1 LLSATRGL
9 SFPDNPPSM
18 GKGMPIFQENEL
30 SSGGLRLWWGMS
42 LPGERVRAEVV
53 LTHGL
58 GEHAGRYE
66 HVAACLGEAGIRVIA
81 YDLRGHGRSGGPR
94 GDAPAYDAL
103 LDDLDRVLTVCP
115 RGEGPIFLMG
125 HSLGGQITLKYL
137 LERRPAVRGAV
148 IASPWLRL
156 AFMPSRWRLFL
167 GQLAMRIYPAFSQRT
182 PGDSMRLSR
191 DREHLASLSAPE
203 LLHHRIST
211 RLFFAIQQAGRDL
224 LRLAPKLELPILLLH
239 GEADEVT
246 SPKATE
252 EFFGR
257 AKSEDKRLV
266 LVPDALHETHND
278 LCRDHVLSEILGWLR
293 GRVA

>member
-1 LLSATRGL
+1 
-9 SFPDNPPSM
+9 
-18 GKGMPIFQENEL
+18 MPIFQENEL
-30 SSGGLRLWWGMS
+30 SSGGVRLWWGMS

-94 GDAPAYDAL
+94 GDAPNYDAL

-125 HSLGGQITLKYL
+125 HSLGGQITLKFL
-137 LERRPAVRGAV
+137 LERRPPVRGAV

-156 AFMPSRWRLFL
+156 AFMPSRWQLML
-167 GQLAMRIYPAFSQRT
+167 GRLAMWIYPAFSQRT
-182 PGDSMRLSR
+182 PADTMRLSR
-191 DREHLASLSAPE
+191 DPAHMASLSAPE
-203 LLHHRIST
+203 LIHHRIST
-211 RLFFAIQQAGRDL
+211 RLFFAIQKAGREL
-224 LRLAPKLELPILLLH
+224 LEQAPKLELPILLLH
-239 GEADEVT
+239 GDADEVT
-246 SPKATE
+246 CPTATQD
-252 EFFGR
+252 FFGR
-257 AKSEDKRLV
+257 IKSEDKRLV

-278 LCRDHVLSEILGWLR
+278 VCRNEVLREILKWLR
-293 GRVA
+293 TRVG